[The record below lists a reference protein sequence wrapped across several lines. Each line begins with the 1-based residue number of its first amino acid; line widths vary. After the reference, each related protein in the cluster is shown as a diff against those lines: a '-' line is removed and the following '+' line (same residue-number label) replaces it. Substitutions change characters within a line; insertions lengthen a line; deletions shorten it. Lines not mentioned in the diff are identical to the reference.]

1 MQDGT
6 FITRVFVVAII
17 VMILYAGNSFIKHR
31 QNLEQ
36 MLIDQQ
42 HVIDQQQIAIGK
54 LRQSNIVMYQYILQ
68 QQPVNVTH

>member
-17 VMILYAGNSFIKHR
+17 AMILYAGNSFIKHR

-54 LRQSNIVMYQYILQ
+54 LRQSNTVMYQYILQ